1 MGAMSIKTKIAFC
14 CYLIIAIS
22 ALVMGLVYNTSS
34 EIMPYHKL
42 ALGMKWDDLEPNLR
56 LLLLALLRGAGVG
69 GLITGLSIG
78 ILLFIPFRRG
88 ETWSRWAITALG
100 LVSLTPA
107 LYYTLSLKFSTG
119 ASTPWI
125 PSLFLIVFLI
135 LGFLLSNNLGMPIKK

>member
-1 MGAMSIKTKIAFC
+1 MSIKTKIAFC

-22 ALVMGLVYNTSS
+22 ALVMGLVYTFSP
-34 EIMPYHKL
+34 EIRPYHQRVI
-42 ALGMKWDDLEPNLR
+42 GMRWEDLDPNLKM
-56 LLLLALLRGAGVG
+56 LLLALLRGAGVG

-125 PSLFLIVFLI
+125 PALFLIVFLI
-135 LGFLLSNNLGMPIKK
+135 LGFLLSNNLGKPIKK